1 MNQRIHYKYVCLL
14 MMLITVCLF
23 GCSQSVMASADGSI
37 TCGRSKESRSSAA
50 VQKSRRTSDVRLYKC
65 DGSYWKTIKNTNGRA
80 VFPAVDSKTSN
91 MVLGWSKTRG
101 KHTLS
106 ASDYKA
112 GARIPSKNGKYYMV
126 LFKASMDHAP
136 SVITR
141 PTKFDRVYMV
151 GDSRT
156 VDTKRALK
164 SSIPSN
170 VTFIA
175 QGGQGLAW
183 FKREGYPSLI
193 RSVSKRPRSERKA
206 VIINLGV
213 NDLNNSKAYVTYM
226 RKVSAALK
234 KYNCK
239 MYYLSVNPVNST
251 MIKARRKK
259 FRSEASI
266 AAFNKVI
273 YEQLCSGKNRSFTY
287 INTCTRLQKYG
298 WSSNRYN
305 SGIHDGLHYSDQ
317 TYLRIFNYCMKYL
330 NR

>member
-1 MNQRIHYKYVCLL
+1 MKQKINYKYVCFL

-23 GCSQSVMASADGSI
+23 GTSQSVRASADGSI
-37 TCGRSKESRSSAA
+37 TCGRSKESRSSAV
-50 VQKSRRTSDVRLYKC
+50 VQKSRRTSDIRLYKC

-112 GARIPSKNGKYYMV
+112 GTRIPSKNGKYYMV
-126 LFKASMDHAP
+126 LFKASMDRAP

-141 PTKFDRVYMV
+141 PTKFNKVYMV

-175 QGGQGLAW
+175 RGGQGLAW

-213 NDLNNSKAYVTYM
+213 NDLDNSKAYVTYM

-305 SGIHDGLHYSDQ
+305 SGIHDGLHYSNQ